1 MARPTCEATLLP
13 HSLIMPIY
21 AIQTFVNGLF
31 LASNVEYALTY
42 LYQCLYIHLKRDF
55 MLSRAVKT
63 EHILPPFTRKMAGT
77 AKREIEGPET
87 PPSEIEFRG
96 AFILPE
102 QKYH

>member
-1 MARPTCEATLLP
+1 
-13 HSLIMPIY
+13 
-21 AIQTFVNGLF
+21 
-31 LASNVEYALTY
+31 
-42 LYQCLYIHLKRDF
+42 